1 VRVVVDE
8 PVWICA
14 TCGVEHARAGGVCT
28 ICADERQWVP
38 ADGQRWTTLTELA
51 QSGRQVRMT
60 EVEPGL
66 LGLTVEPKVGIG
78 QQAHLITTPAG
89 SLLWDVPAFI
99 DDDALVAVRERGEVL
114 AIAASHPHMFGVQ
127 VEWSH
132 ALGGAPILVCE
143 PLMEWVQRPDPAIT
157 LWRGRREVA
166 PGVVLHELGGHFA
179 GSSVAHWQA
188 GAEGRGVLLVS
199 DTIHAN
205 PDRAT
210 VTFLRSYPNRIP
222 LSPAVVERLTR
233 SVEALGFDRLYD
245 NFGRTIDHDAAAAVR
260 RSADRYNGWV
270 RGDFDHLT

>member
-1 VRVVVDE
+1 MPVMRAE

-14 TCGVEHARAGGVCT
+14 TCGVEHTRVDGVCV

-38 ADGQRWTTLTELA
+38 ADGQKWTTLTELA
-51 QSGRQVRMT
+51 QSGSRVRAT

-66 LGLTVEPKVGIG
+66 FGLTVEPKVGIG
-78 QQAHLITTPAG
+78 QQAHLISTPAG

-99 DDDALVAVRERGEVL
+99 DEDAVDQVREHGEVL
-114 AIAASHPHMFGVQ
+114 AIAASHPHMFGAQ
-127 VEWSH
+127 VEWSR
-132 ALGGAPILVCE
+132 ALGGVPILICE
-143 PLMEWVQRPDPAIT
+143 PLMEWVQRSDPAIVP
-157 LWRGRREVA
+157 WRGRREVA

-188 GAEGRGVLLVS
+188 GADGRGVLLVS

-222 LSPAVVERLTR
+222 LSAAVVERLTR
-233 SVEALGFDRLYD
+233 AVEDLGFDRLYD
-245 NFGRTIDHDAAAAVR
+245 NFGRVIGDDAAAAVR
-260 RSADRYNGWV
+260 RSADRYRGWV

>member
-1 VRVVVDE
+1 MVEE

-14 TCGVEHARAGGVCT
+14 TCGVEHARAQGVCV

-38 ADGQRWTTLTELA
+38 ASGQKWTTLTELA
-51 QSGRQVRMT
+51 QSGRRIRAT

-78 QQAHLITTPAG
+78 QQAHLISTPAG
-89 SLLWDVPAFI
+89 SLLWDVPPFI
-99 DDDALVAVRERGEVL
+99 DEDAVAQVREHGEVL

-127 VEWSH
+127 VQWSR
-132 ALGGAPILVCE
+132 ALGGVPILVCV
-143 PLMEWVQRPDPAIT
+143 PLMEWVQRPDPAIVS
-157 LWRGRREVA
+157 WGGRREVTA
-166 PGVVLHELGGHFA
+166 GLVLHELGGHFV
-179 GSSVAHWQA
+179 GSSVAHWKA
-188 GAEGRGVLLVS
+188 GADGRGVLLVS

-222 LSPAVVERLTR
+222 LSAAVVERLTR
-233 SVEALGFDRLYD
+233 AVEDLGFDRLYD
-245 NFGRTIDHDAAAAVR
+245 NFGRAIDRDAAAAVR
-260 RSADRYNGWV
+260 RSADRYTSWV